1 MAHKKAGGAK
11 ARQGGNTKGKRRG
24 VKAFGSQLVKAGSII
39 IRQKGTLFHA
49 GRNVGLGKDHTIFAK
64 INGFVHFDKQKGRGY
79 ISVLAKN

>member
-1 MAHKKAGGAK
+1 MAHKKAGGSK
-11 ARQGGNTKGKRRG
+11 ARQGGNTKGKCRG

-49 GRNVGLGKDHTIFAK
+49 GKNVGLGKDHTIFAK
-64 INGFVHFDKQKGRGY
+64 IGGFVCFSKQRGRGF